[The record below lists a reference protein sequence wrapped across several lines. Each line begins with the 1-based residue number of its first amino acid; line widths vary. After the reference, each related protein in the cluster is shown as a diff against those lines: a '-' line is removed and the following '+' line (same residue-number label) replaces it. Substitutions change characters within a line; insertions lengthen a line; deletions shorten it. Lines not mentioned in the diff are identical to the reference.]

1 MGCRFGLQ
9 GVGQFLCLL
18 PHRQHV
24 PFTSLPCCP
33 IARGLLEDIR
43 AVLFKPLSTRIEPN
57 SIELFID

>member
-9 GVGQFLCLL
+9 GVGQFLLL
-18 PHRQHV
+18 HRQHV

-43 AVLFKPLSTRIEPN
+43 AVLFRPLATRIEPN
-57 SIELFID
+57 RTLSKLMSV